1 MKARLPKGMG
11 GGPSNMQHLMKQAQ
25 KMQEE
30 MEAKKEELNAK
41 EYEIKAGGGAVTL
54 VINGEKEVKSLSIDP
69 EIVDPDD
76 IETMTDI
83 LIAAFNEAIK
93 RVESEAEAEMSQI
106 TGSLNVPGL
115 F

>member
-1 MKARLPKGMG
+1 MRSRVPKNIG
-11 GGPSNMQHLMKQAQ
+11 GGNMNSMIKQAQ
-25 KMQEE
+25 KMQEKMAE
-30 MEAKKEELNAK
+30 LQEELDAR

-54 VINGEKEVKSLSIDP
+54 VINGEKEVKRLDIDP

-83 LIAAFNEAIK
+83 LIAAFNEAVK
-93 RVESEAEAEMSQI
+93 RVETDAENEMSAI
-106 TGSLNVPGL
+106 TGSLNMPGL

>member
-25 KMQEE
+25 KMQED
-30 MEAKKEELNAK
+30 MEAKKEELASR

-54 VINGEKEVKSLSIDP
+54 TITGEKEVKAIDIDP

-93 RVESEAEAEMSQI
+93 RVETDAENEMQKI
-106 TGSLNVPGL
+106 TGNLNMPGL